1 MKESTRHA
9 RPLNSKGNG
18 ENVFMK
24 DWYQFPAE
32 PERGETLTFCCIPQ
46 VGYQLT
52 EVSQLHLAPARST
65 HA

>member
-32 PERGETLTFCCIPQ
+32 PESGGNTYILL
-46 VGYQLT
+46 YSSSWL
-52 EVSQLHLAPARST
+52 SAN
-65 HA
+65 